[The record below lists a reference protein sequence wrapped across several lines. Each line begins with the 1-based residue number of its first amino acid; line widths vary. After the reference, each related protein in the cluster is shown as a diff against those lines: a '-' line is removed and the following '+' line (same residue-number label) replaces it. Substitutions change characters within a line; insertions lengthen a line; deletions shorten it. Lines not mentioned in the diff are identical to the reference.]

1 MKPAGPAKR
10 ATRLVRR
17 GRPAGEQPGTINLP
31 VARASTVTFASL
43 AEMEAV
49 QRRFDADEA
58 APTYAIAH
66 MPLRVAF
73 EELMVELEGGH
84 RAFTFPTGLAAV
96 GGAILAAVSAGDHIL
111 VTDSCYGPTRR
122 LCDRTLKRFGVETTY
137 YDPLLGEGIAELMR
151 PNTRA
156 VYLENPGSNTF
167 EIQDFPAIARVARS
181 RGAAVIHD
189 NTWATGANF
198 RSFDHG
204 ADLVIQVATKYP
216 GGHSDLLLG
225 AVVANEAWWPRLRDS
240 ARDLGQNASPDDL
253 FLAVRGFRTLD
264 VRLHRHQAS
273 ALTVAHWLAAQPRVK
288 RVLYPALESDP
299 GHALWKRDFL
309 GATGLFAIELDVAGR
324 ADMARFV
331 DALEGF
337 ELGYS
342 WGGFQSLAVP
352 VNPGRADRVV
362 RKWTGGP
369 LVRFSIGLEDP
380 ADLIADLE
388 QALRR
393 I

>member
-1 MKPAGPAKR
+1 MKLS
-10 ATRLVRR
+10 TRLAQR
-17 GRPAGEQPGTINLP
+17 GRAPKSRPGTVNLP
-31 VARASTVTFASL
+31 VARASTVTFASI
-43 AEMEAV
+43 AEMDEV
-49 QRRFDADEA
+49 QRRFEADEIV
-58 APTYAIAH
+58 PTYGIVN
-66 MPLRVAF
+66 MPLRAAF
-73 EELMVELEGGH
+73 EELMVDIEGGY
-84 RAFTFPTGLAAV
+84 RAATLPSGLAAV
-96 GGAILAAVSAGDHIL
+96 TAAIMATVKAGDHLL
-111 VTDSCYGPTRR
+111 VTDAVYGPTRR
-122 LCDRTLKRFGVETTY
+122 FCDRTLARYGVETTY
-137 YDPLLGEGIAELMR
+137 YDATIGADIEELMR

-156 VYLENPGSNTF
+156 VYLENPGSITF
-167 EIQDFPAIARVARS
+167 EVQDFPAIAKAARE

-189 NTWATGANF
+189 NTWATGIFF

-204 ADLVIQVATKYP
+204 ADLVIQAATKYP
-216 GGHSDLLLG
+216 AGHSDLLLG

-240 ARDLGQNASPDDL
+240 SRDLGQNASPDDL

-309 GATGLFAIELDVAGR
+309 GATGLFAIELDVGGR

-380 ADLIADLE
+380 ADLVADLE